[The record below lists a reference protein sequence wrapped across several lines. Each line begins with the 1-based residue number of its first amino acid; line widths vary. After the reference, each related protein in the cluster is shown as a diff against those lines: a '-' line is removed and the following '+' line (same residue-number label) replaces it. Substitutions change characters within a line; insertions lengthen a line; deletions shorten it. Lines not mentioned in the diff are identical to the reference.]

1 MFDPKDFA
9 TGKAKPLP
17 VYLLLDVS
25 GSMEG
30 DKINNLNEAVSEMIK
45 TMADEEKMEVE
56 ILISTITFGSDAHV
70 HLPATSASNVEWS
83 NLSASGL
90 TAMGAALTM
99 SKEMIEDKEITP
111 SRAYRPTIVLVS
123 DGQPND
129 TGWEQSM
136 DDFINNGR
144 SKKCDRMAM
153 AIGEDADENVLK
165 RFIEGTEHELFYA
178 NNAAQLH
185 EFFRYVTMSVT
196 TRSQSKNPNDIPADS
211 DLKSKVSDE
220 SNLTTENSDES
231 AQSDGDTNDDGEW

>member
-1 MFDPKDFA
+1 MFDPKQFA

-25 GSMEG
+25 GSMG
-30 DKINNLNEAVSEMIK
+30 GVKINNLNEATDEMIR

-56 ILISTITFGSDAHV
+56 ILISVITFGNDADV
-70 HLPATSASNVEWS
+70 HLPATSASQVEWS
-83 NLSASGL
+83 NLSASGM
-90 TAMGAALTM
+90 TAMGAALTKA
-99 SKEMIEDKEITP
+99 KEMIEDKEITP

-129 TGWEQSM
+129 NSWERAM
-136 DDFINNGR
+136 DDFINTGR

-153 AIGEDADENVLK
+153 AIGKDADENVLK
-165 RFIEGTEHELFYA
+165 RFIEGSEHELFYA
-178 NNAAQLH
+178 NNAGQLY

-196 TRSQSKNPNDIPADS
+196 TRSQSQNPNDIPADS

-220 SNLTTENSDES
+220 SN
-231 AQSDGDTNDDGEW
+231 QSNGDTSDDSEW

>member
-1 MFDPKDFA
+1 MFDPKEFA

-17 VYLLLDVS
+17 VHLLLDVS

-30 DKINNLNEAVSEMIK
+30 GKINELNEAVSEMIK

-56 ILISTITFGSDAHV
+56 ILISVITFGSDAHV
-70 HLPATSASNVEWS
+70 HLTATSASQVEWS
-83 NLSASGL
+83 NLSASGM

-185 EFFRYVTMSVT
+185 EFFKYVTMSVT
-196 TRSQSKNPNDIPADS
+196 TRSQSQNPNDIPADS

-220 SNLTTENSDES
+220 SD
-231 AQSDGDTNDDGEW
+231 QSNGDTSDDSEW

>member
-1 MFDPKDFA
+1 ME
-9 TGKAKPLP
+9 
-17 VYLLLDVS
+17 
-25 GSMEG
+25 EG

-56 ILISTITFGSDAHV
+56 ILISVITFGSDAHV
-70 HLPATSASNVEWS
+70 HLTATSASQIEWS
-83 NLSASGL
+83 NLSASGM

-129 TGWEQSM
+129 AGWEKSM

-153 AIGEDADENVLK
+153 AIGKDADENVLK

-178 NNAAQLH
+178 NNADQLY
-185 EFFRYVTMSVT
+185 EFFKYVTMSVT
-196 TRSQSKNPNDIPADS
+196 TRSQSQNPNDIPADS

-220 SNLTTENSDES
+220 SD
-231 AQSDGDTNDDGEW
+231 QSNGDTSDDSEW